1 MWYAILFVQA
11 ITMASKDPK
20 MSIQCTVWNRQ
31 NITLIIPLK
40 LQIIG
45 GSDVAQ
51 TEESLQFHKT
61 LDRQQSATMAN
72 SDGLWH
78 HEKMWKTFSSKRN

>member
-1 MWYAILFVQA
+1 
-11 ITMASKDPK
+11 
-20 MSIQCTVWNRQ
+20 
-31 NITLIIPLK
+31 
-40 LQIIG
+40 
-45 GSDVAQ
+45 VAQ

-78 HEKMWKTFSSKRN
+78 HEKM